1 MSWKNYSRD
10 RDPPPRFVAPRA
22 GSSKE
27 FSPLFDPISDPENI
41 ALIKRLLA
49 QKSIKSSSY
58 KEKYLIRRIRVR
70 MSRLGLKTYKEYFE
84 VLKSSPE
91 EFRTFVDSMSINVT
105 RFFRNRDTFEYLEY
119 EILPGVLKQFVHD
132 NPNKAFKIWVAGTSL
147 GAEAYTY
154 AILMERLAKRVVRNL
169 KYLII
174 ATDINTIN
182 INFAQRGV
190 FSEELLEELE
200 SNEVKEYFIPTLN
213 GEYKIKPHLQRN
225 VRFETHDL
233 LANPYYKNVNL
244 ISCRN
249 VLIYISKEEQERIIR
264 GFINSLDDDGIL
276 VLGRTESVF
285 GNIRSNLHPL
295 DLRHRIYQ
303 KKSGRT
309 ATTVPTMQTGQAR
322 LRRKTSP
329 YAKDSKAFQFSDATK
344 PGTSIKEIIE
354 RLRRANEESRKRYS
368 RSRYNPRKY

>member
-1 MSWKNYSRD
+1 
-10 RDPPPRFVAPRA
+10 
-22 GSSKE
+22 
-27 FSPLFDPISDPENI
+27 
-41 ALIKRLLA
+41 
-49 QKSIKSSSY
+49 
-58 KEKYLIRRIRVR
+58 
-70 MSRLGLKTYKEYFE
+70 MSRLGLKTYKDYFE
-84 VLKSSPE
+84 VLKTDAQ

-119 EILPGVLKQFVHD
+119 DILPAFLKQFVHD
-132 NPNKAFKIWVAGTSL
+132 NPNKPFKIWVAGTSL

-154 AILMERLAKRVVRNL
+154 AILMERLTKRVVRSL
-169 KYLII
+169 KYSII
-174 ATDINTIN
+174 ATDVNSIN

-233 LANPYYKNVNL
+233 LTSPYYRDVHL

-285 GNIRSNLHPL
+285 GDIRSNLHPL

-303 KKSGRT
+303 KKSGRST
-309 ATTVPTMQTGQAR
+309 AMSTALQTGQSR
-322 LRRKTSP
+322 LRRKTPAYS
-329 YAKDSKAFQFSDATK
+329 KDSKSFQFSESTK
-344 PGTSIKEIIE
+344 PGASIKEIIE

>member
-1 MSWKNYSRD
+1 MSWKNYSQD
-10 RDPPPRFVAPRA
+10 RDQPTRFVAPRA
-22 GSSKE
+22 GSTKE

-58 KEKYLIRRIRVR
+58 KEKYLVRRIRVR
-70 MSRLGLKTYKEYFE
+70 MSRLGLKTYKDYFE
-84 VLKSSPE
+84 VLKTNPE

-105 RFFRNRDTFEYLEY
+105 RFFRNRDTFEFLEHD
-119 EILPGVLKQFVHD
+119 ILPGILKQFVHD
-132 NPNKAFKIWVAGTSL
+132 NPSKPFKIWVAGTSL

-154 AILMERLAKRVVRNL
+154 AILMERLIKRTVRTL
-169 KYLII
+169 KYSII
-174 ATDINTIN
+174 ATDVNSIN

-200 SNEVKEYFIPTLN
+200 TNEVKEYFIPTLN
-213 GEYKIKPHLQRN
+213 GEYKIKPYLQRN

-233 LANPYYKNVNL
+233 LTSPYYRNVNL

-264 GFINSLDDDGIL
+264 GFINRLDDDGVL

-285 GNIRSNLHPL
+285 GDTRSNLHPL

-303 KKSGRT
+303 KRSGRAAT
-309 ATTVPTMQTGQAR
+309 ALPAMQTGQAK
-322 LRRKTSP
+322 LRKRTSAYKTS
-329 YAKDSKAFQFSDATK
+329 KTFQFSDSTK
-344 PGTSIKEIIE
+344 PGASIKEIIE

-368 RSRYNPRKY
+368 RSRYNPRKYY